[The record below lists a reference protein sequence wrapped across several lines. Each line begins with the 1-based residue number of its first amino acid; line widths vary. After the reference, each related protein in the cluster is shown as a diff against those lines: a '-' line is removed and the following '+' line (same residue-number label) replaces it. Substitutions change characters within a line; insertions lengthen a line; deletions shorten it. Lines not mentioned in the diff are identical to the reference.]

1 MTSPSKEN
9 QNDKTA
15 KALNQALDASVKNL
29 SASVVADL
37 EKARNTALMKSAVG
51 SDKTS
56 IFTLLNLIFNNMMF
70 KVAAPIAAVILISL
84 TTINQPKSIVP
95 EIPLAMMS
103 DQVPTEDLMLLE
115 ELEFITWLAENE
127 QNALL

>member
-9 QNDKTA
+9 QNDKAA

-51 SDKTS
+51 SEKTS

-103 DQVPTEDLMLLE
+103 VQVPTEDLMLLE

>member
-9 QNDKTA
+9 QNDKA
-15 KALNQALDASVKNL
+15 SKALNQALDASVKNL

-51 SDKTS
+51 SEKTS

>member
-9 QNDKTA
+9 QNDKAA

-51 SDKTS
+51 SEKTS
-56 IFTLLNLIFNNMMF
+56 IFTLLNLMFNNMMF

-103 DQVPTEDLMLLE
+103 VQVPTEDLMLLE

>member
-29 SASVVADL
+29 SASIVADL